1 MDRVDRPK
9 PAGHAKRTMR
19 VVGAQQEPAQR
30 IVLVEQH
37 HMPFDDDRSA
47 TQFLYRR
54 RRLRLKQ
61 EECGGPAAR
70 MERTRTA
77 GSGRRGRCAADRIAG
92 CQPRP
97 RSRCGSGR
105 PGRTRKEDRGTGLEA
120 LVQSGLD
127 RLNHA
132 AIHLLITGQA
142 RPVRAPAGAGGPEA
156 TAGSKMG
163 GKQRTGRRHPVFDAG
178 RIGVGLIVVEVD
190 IVAGDKGKLIR
201 GEIELGRSNLLAE
214 RLRCGEIAVK

>member
-1 MDRVDRPK
+1 MAGPRQEWSALEPLGQAGEEGAPQTELRVANPDP
-9 PAGHAKRTMR
+9 
-19 VVGAQQEPAQR
+19 GAVADL
-30 IVLVEQH
+30 VDLVEH
-37 HMPFDDDRSA
+37 VEEVE
-47 TQFLYRR
+47 TQ
-54 RRLRLKQ
+54 
-61 EECGGPAAR
+61 
-70 MERTRTA
+70 
-77 GSGRRGRCAADRIAG
+77 
-92 CQPRP
+92 
-97 RSRCGSGR
+97 
-105 PGRTRKEDRGTGLEA
+105 LEA

-132 AIHLLITGQA
+132 EIHLLITGQA

-190 IVAGDKGKLIR
+190 IVAGDKGKLVR